1 MTLENISDNVLLDK
15 TEKLVASERNM
26 LSQVLLHLKEI
37 DRRRLF
43 SKLGYQ
49 SLFDYAVKKLKY
61 SEDQA
66 GRRIAAMRLAR
77 ELPQISEKIE
87 DGSLTLSNI
96 GMASSF
102 FRHESKVQG
111 FDMPEFQKLELLE
124 ELNGKTYRE
133 AQKIVL
139 QKSSEPETLRP
150 EKVRYLSD
158 SKIEI
163 RFMADASLI
172 ERLNKVKGLIAH
184 SKPNLTMAEL
194 VEFMADLTIKNL
206 DPGLKAM
213 ASKKKPK
220 ENNSDHSTNDEV
232 RTNSKPELLSETRN
246 ELQPHPRNERSNST
260 SDELKIGVSSRP
272 QNKVDIGICKDLD
285 GPAVVQHERTSDFK
299 FSSES
304 KKAADLNSLTAEG
317 VIGIIQPADHRP
329 KLPAAPRVR
338 IPNAT
343 RRQIWILCQ
352 SQCSNCQSVHALEI
366 EHIKPWSMGGTNDAE
381 NLTLLCRSCNQR
393 SAIDQFGIMKMQSHL
408 IQQKSSASG

>member
-232 RTNSKPELLSETRN
+232 RTNSKTELLSETRN
-246 ELQPHPRNERSNST
+246 EPSNSA
-260 SDELKIGVSSRP
+260 
-272 QNKVDIGICKDLD
+272 KDVLQD
-285 GPAVVQHERTSDFK
+285 K
-299 FSSES
+299 CSE
-304 KKAADLNSLTAEG
+304 KL
-317 VIGIIQPADHRP
+317 